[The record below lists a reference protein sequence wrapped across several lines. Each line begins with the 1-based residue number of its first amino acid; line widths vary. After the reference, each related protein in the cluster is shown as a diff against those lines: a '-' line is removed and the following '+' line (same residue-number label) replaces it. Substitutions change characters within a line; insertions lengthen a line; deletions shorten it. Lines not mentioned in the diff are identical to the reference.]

1 MPPKQSAVDVTKR
14 PLLASYDSYLE
25 AQKAVDT
32 LSDKGF
38 PVRNV
43 AIVGVDLRI
52 VESVLGRLSWGR
64 AAFGGLATGAWFG
77 MLVMLLISLFT
88 SGDNNTVVLVLL
100 RRGVVVV
107 AIAIDVGSAG
117 GGGGVHDHGGP
128 PGLPPGHWRGRPP
141 AAVQPAVAITTGDG
155 VGREGRTC
163 VSTSICS
170 PTRPVLVSLGPEKGL
185 GKAPGGN
192 TKAEKEAVAR
202 ENGKGGIG
210 CLPAKKHVRV
220 VLSTWQGQS

>member
-14 PLLASYDSYLE
+14 PLLASYDSYLD

-64 AAFGGLATGAWFG
+64 AAFSGLATGAWFG

-100 RRGVVVV
+100 GAVYGAAAGIVFGLVSYGLTGGKRDFVSNSQLV
-107 AIAIDVGSAG
+107 AARYDVLCDAAVIGDARAALGLGGSWPPPIPQTPATAPSVAESATDSAG
-117 GGGGVHDHGGP
+117 
-128 PGLPPGHWRGRPP
+128 
-141 AAVQPAVAITTGDG
+141 
-155 VGREGRTC
+155 
-163 VSTSICS
+163 
-170 PTRPVLVSLGPEKGL
+170 
-185 GKAPGGN
+185 PGGA
-192 TKAEKEAVAR
+192 TEATGTN
-202 ENGKGGIG
+202 ES
-210 CLPAKKHVRV
+210 
-220 VLSTWQGQS
+220 STA